1 MKDLILIWIFIIF
14 VNNIQATQI
23 ESKPKSESFQGNEK
37 KNTNFTFKSDFAQGI
52 VSSFYKKIVLKGN
65 SEVISPDFKLRAD
78 EIEIYGENGSY
89 LEARGNVFYEDFKNK
104 MHVKAQFL
112 FFNRKLDNFY
122 LQKGVELEDLE
133 NNMLIKAERVEGSN
147 KSNVYIMQYSVK
159 IYKDD
164 TFARA
169 ENGTYNKEEKEM
181 ILEGVPVIYQK
192 DNYYSASRIIFNTK
206 TNRYKLEGSVEG
218 EFTQVEN
225 DASEEKK

>member
-1 MKDLILIWIFIIF
+1 MRDLILIWIFIIF
-14 VNNIQATQI
+14 ISNIQAAQR
-23 ESKPKSESFQGNEK
+23 ESRPESEKIKENEERGA
-37 KNTNFTFKSDFAQGI
+37 NFTFKSDFAQGI
-52 VSSFYKKIVLKGN
+52 VSSFYRKIVLKGN
-65 SEVISPDFKLRAD
+65 SEVISLDFKLRAD

-89 LEARGNVFYEDFKNK
+89 LEARGNVFYEDYKNK

-133 NNMLIKAERVEGSN
+133 NSMLIKAERVEGSN

-169 ENGTYNKEEKEM
+169 ESGTYNKEEKEI

-192 DNYYSASRIIFNTK
+192 DNHYSASRIIFNTN
-206 TNRYKLEGSVEG
+206 TNRYKLEGDVEG

-225 DASEEKK
+225 DVS

>member
-14 VNNIQATQI
+14 VNNIQAVQI
-23 ESKPKSESFQGNEK
+23 ESESEKLKGGEE
-37 KNTNFTFKSDFAQGI
+37 KNTNFTFKSDFAQGV

-65 SEVISPDFKLRAD
+65 SEVISSDFKLRAD

-89 LEARGNVFYEDFKNK
+89 LEARGNVFYEDYKNK

-133 NNMLIKAERVEGSN
+133 NNMVIKAERVEGSN
-147 KSNVYIMQYSVK
+147 KANVYIMQYSVK

-225 DASEEKK
+225 DVSEEKK

>member
-1 MKDLILIWIFIIF
+1 MKDLILIWILIIF
-14 VNNIQATQI
+14 VNNIQAIQK
-23 ESKPKSESFQGNEK
+23 ESRSKSDMVKGNQERS
-37 KNTNFTFKSDFAQGI
+37 TNFTFKSDFAQGI

-65 SEVISPDFKLRAD
+65 SEVVSSDFKLIAD
-78 EIEIYGENGSY
+78 EIEIYGENGSC
-89 LEARGNVFYEDFKNK
+89 LEARGNVFYEDYKNK

-147 KSNVYIMQYSVK
+147 KTNVYIMQYSVK

-164 TFARA
+164 TFARS
-169 ENGTYNKEEKEM
+169 ESGTYNKEEKEM
-181 ILEGVPVIYQK
+181 ILEGVPAIYQK

-225 DASEEKK
+225 DVSKEKK

>member
-14 VNNIQATQI
+14 VNNIQAVQI
-23 ESKPKSESFQGNEK
+23 ESESEKLKGGEE
-37 KNTNFTFKSDFAQGI
+37 KNTSFTFKSDFAQGV

-65 SEVISPDFKLRAD
+65 SEVISSDFKLRAD

-89 LEARGNVFYEDFKNK
+89 LEARGNVFYEDYKNK

-133 NNMLIKAERVEGSN
+133 NNMVIKAERVEGSN
-147 KSNVYIMQYSVK
+147 KANVYIMQYSVK

-225 DASEEKK
+225 DVSEEKK

>member
-1 MKDLILIWIFIIF
+1 MRDLILIWIFIAF
-14 VNNIQATQI
+14 VNNIQATQG
-23 ESKPKSESFQGNEK
+23 ESEPKFEEGKENEERSA
-37 KNTNFTFKSDFAQGI
+37 NFTFKSDFAQGI

-65 SEVISPDFKLRAD
+65 SEVISSDFKLRAD
-78 EIEIYGENGSY
+78 EIEIYGENGTY
-89 LEARGNVFYEDFKNK
+89 LEARGNVFYEDYKNK
-104 MHVKAQFL
+104 MNVKAQFL

-122 LQKGVELEDLE
+122 LQKEVELEDSE
-133 NNMLIKAERVEGSN
+133 NDMLIKAERIEGSN
-147 KSNVYIMQYSVK
+147 KANIYIMQYSVK

-164 TFARA
+164 IFARA
-169 ENGTYNKEEKEM
+169 ESGTYNKEEKEM

-225 DASEEKK
+225 DVS

>member
-14 VNNIQATQI
+14 VNNIQATEI
-23 ESKPKSESFQGNEK
+23 ESKPESESFQGNEK

-112 FFNRKLDNFY
+112 FLI
-122 LQKGVELEDLE
+122 E
-133 NNMLIKAERVEGSN
+133 N
-147 KSNVYIMQYSVK
+147 
-159 IYKDD
+159 
-164 TFARA
+164 
-169 ENGTYNKEEKEM
+169 
-181 ILEGVPVIYQK
+181 
-192 DNYYSASRIIFNTK
+192 
-206 TNRYKLEGSVEG
+206 
-218 EFTQVEN
+218 
-225 DASEEKK
+225 